1 MVRISPS
8 ENEFDPQF
16 LEKIHFARDLETRR
30 HDNKVEKMRNIKSK
44 VENTKTIKKGKDVSG
59 SQKTTVDKEIC
70 IQDEIDKDELVDSD
84 TWNNE
89 NLTCLYSP
97 NWLTD
102 LVINR
107 YLDILKSKDDSVF
120 TYSSF
125 FYPAFT
131 SGGFERVKTYYRREN
146 LLSHRILFMP
156 IHHGNHWF
164 LVTYD
169 GSRLTSYDPYDY
181 PGCSRRKKTELLK
194 ENLSFHKTL
203 LMNLRNDY
211 FKPLFSH
218 YHKEYNE
225 PSIHV
230 KLPPEIPSQDN
241 SHDCGPF
248 LLYFAKYIM
257 MKKDFDFG
265 TNDMVSIRENIR
277 KEIQTET
284 LIDILPRK
292 RRILPKPPRGQ
303 KRQKN
308 MVLIDNQRR
317 FMNRDNET
325 CWLNSCL
332 QLILTALDYEN
343 DVCQYGST
351 LWKQLVGLHNE
362 GSSKTLLPDGVK
374 NTIIETERNRPT
386 TLNSRLRLF
395 GLETVL
401 DSFGRPIKK
410 NRIGQQDS
418 KDLFLCLDENM
429 NDWPDVFNFF
439 KVSTITSTTCGSCG
453 YVSQQEREDTDTTS
467 IMLSCPISSTNLKT
481 FIEDEMN
488 SVEKVNGWKDQNGCG
503 QITTGNVRKRICN
516 IMNKKYLIFILRRL
530 IRIGDE
536 LEIIDTEVKIND
548 DLITIKD
555 NVGVTAD
562 FSVRGVIHHHGNA
575 EGLSTFGHYMA
586 DVFNRSKD
594 CWFRTSD
601 DSPPQRLSID
611 DISSKGYIYLLQNV
625 STSF

>member
-1 MVRISPS
+1 
-8 ENEFDPQF
+8 
-16 LEKIHFARDLETRR
+16 
-30 HDNKVEKMRNIKSK
+30 
-44 VENTKTIKKGKDVSG
+44 
-59 SQKTTVDKEIC
+59 
-70 IQDEIDKDELVDSD
+70 
-84 TWNNE
+84 
-89 NLTCLYSP
+89 
-97 NWLTD
+97 
-102 LVINR
+102 
-107 YLDILKSKDDSVF
+107 
-120 TYSSF
+120 
-125 FYPAFT
+125 
-131 SGGFERVKTYYRREN
+131 
-146 LLSHRILFMP
+146 
-156 IHHGNHWF
+156 
-164 LVTYD
+164 
-169 GSRLTSYDPYDY
+169 
-181 PGCSRRKKTELLK
+181 
-194 ENLSFHKTL
+194 
-203 LMNLRNDY
+203 
-211 FKPLFSH
+211 
-218 YHKEYNE
+218 
-225 PSIHV
+225 
-230 KLPPEIPSQDN
+230 
-241 SHDCGPF
+241 
-248 LLYFAKYIM
+248 
-257 MKKDFDFG
+257 
-265 TNDMVSIRENIR
+265 
-277 KEIQTET
+277 
-284 LIDILPRK
+284 
-292 RRILPKPPRGQ
+292 
-303 KRQKN
+303 

-374 NTIIETERNRPT
+374 NTIIETERNRIT

-453 YVSQQEREDTDTTS
+453 FVSQQEREDTDTTS

-488 SVEKVNGWKDQNGCG
+488 SVEKVNGWRDQNGCG